1 MTGIPTFSLLDPL
14 PSGLLAL
21 EASAGTGKTYALAG
35 LAARFVAEGRARITD
50 LCLVTFTDAATAEL
64 RDRVRSRLVES
75 LAFLER
81 GGAADD
87 TDDQVL
93 QALADADPAE
103 RADRIGRLRAAVT
116 DFDLAAI
123 STIHGFCVR
132 VLGIAALETGERR
145 LVDGS
150 EEIADALNDVFVRRY
165 LHTPQPRL
173 RYDHFAEVTRALLG
187 NPEALLGRPGDAE
200 PVLLEAAAAVRE
212 AADAVR
218 AQRGAANARS
228 FDDLI
233 HDTWELVAK
242 HPDPAFLGELRRRY
256 RVVLVDEF
264 QDTDTLQ
271 WGIFRSAFVHP
282 EATVVVVGDPKQAI
296 YRFRSADIAAYVAAV
311 GSARERR
318 SLPVNRRSDPALL
331 DALAAVFHG
340 ASFGGEAIRFTPVH
354 APDGAERRLLTG
366 DGLLPFRIRVVP
378 PVAGRKQGAP
388 QATRRI
394 LPDLVA
400 EVIRLLEGPAR
411 LRGAPVHRRDIA
423 VLTRSNNDARA
434 VAQALIEAGVPAATS
449 STDSVLETEAAA
461 QWSILLQA
469 LERPSSP
476 DLARAAALGWFLG
489 VPAADLAT
497 LDDDGLGRLHDGLHR
512 WADGVRRDG
521 VPGLVGAARAAGLH
535 ERLLRRPGGDRD
547 LTDVEHIAE
556 LLQRHAD
563 ATSPAALLGM
573 LTRLRTTADDADL
586 VARRIDT
593 DDEAV
598 QILTIHRS
606 KGLEFPIVLCP
617 FLWREPRNLGL
628 ATGHDPAAGGR
639 LIDVGYAVET
649 PDPTIKALHAQECA
663 DEDLRLLYVA
673 LTRARHQCVVWW
685 PHIETSKAEKGP
697 LGRILFAPRSADG
710 GLGSIDPVVPT
721 PGSAE
726 AVAQLRTLADRAPDG
741 IAVEIVADRRPVR
754 ARPVPAPTGLAV
766 APFERTIPDW
776 WRTWSFTA
784 LKPTDEPAAPGVVTV
799 TERGAED
806 EVGTE
811 EPAADEAVPAPAG
824 PLAELPGG
832 TVFGSL
838 VHDILEHTD
847 FASEALEPEL
857 LAAVEVAL
865 RRRPM
870 PVDPALLAQGL
881 ATAIRSPLGGAL
893 GDLALAGL
901 AREDRLDELAFD
913 LPLVRAPGLPADA
926 GIGLHDI
933 GRVLTAHLP
942 PDDPALA
949 YFEGLAAS
957 PGAVRAG
964 QLHGSIDLVFRT
976 GHPAAPRVWVVDYKT
991 NHLRSGYGQ
1000 AALRASMAHSH
1011 YLLQAAIYLTAT
1023 HRYLRWRQ
1031 PDYRPEAH
1039 LGGVAYLYV
1048 RGMVGGTGAEPDG
1061 VFWWRPPAEA
1071 VVALSD
1077 LFDRGAS

>member
-1 MTGIPTFSLLDPL
+1 MTTAPTFSLLDPL

-35 LAARFVAEGRARITD
+35 LTARFIAEGRARISD

-64 RDRVRSRLVES
+64 RERVRARLVDG

-81 GGAADD
+81 GGTADD
-87 TDDQVL
+87 TDDDVL
-93 QALADADPAE
+93 RALATPHPVE
-103 RADRIGRLRAAVT
+103 RADRVGRLRTAIT

-145 LVDGS
+145 LVDGT
-150 EEIADALNDVFVRRY
+150 EEIADALNDVYVRRY
-165 LHTPQPRL
+165 LHDAQPSL
-173 RYDHFAEVTRALLG
+173 RYDRFADVTRALLG
-187 NPEALLGRPGDAE
+187 NPEAVLGRPGEADPA
-200 PVLLEAAAAVRE
+200 VLEAAAAVRE

-218 AQRGAANARS
+218 ARRAAANARS

-233 HDTWELVAK
+233 HDTWGLVAR

-264 QDTDTLQ
+264 QDTDSLQ

-282 EATVVVVGDPKQAI
+282 DATVVVVGDPKQAI

-311 GSARERR
+311 GSADERR
-318 SLPVNRRSDPALL
+318 NLPVNRRSDPALL
-331 DALAAVFHG
+331 DALGVVFHE
-340 ASFGGEAIRFTPVH
+340 ASFGGEAIRFSPVG
-354 APDGAERRLLTG
+354 APPGTERQQFTG
-366 DGLLPFRIRVVP
+366 DGLRPFRIRVVP
-378 PVAGRKQGAP
+378 PVEGRRQGAP
-388 QATRRI
+388 QATARI
-394 LPDLVA
+394 LPDLVT
-400 EVIRLLEGPAR
+400 EVVRLLEGPAR
-411 LRGAPVHRRDIA
+411 LRGAAVQRRDIA
-423 VLTRSNNDARA
+423 VLTRSNDDARS
-434 VAQALIEAGVPAATS
+434 VARALIEAGVPAATS
-449 STDSVLETEAAA
+449 STDSVLDTDAAA

-469 LERPSSP
+469 LERPSSA

-489 VPAADLAT
+489 VPAEDLAA
-497 LDDDGLGRLHDGLHR
+497 LDDDGLGELHDGLHG
-512 WADGVRRDG
+512 WADRVRRDG
-521 VPGLVGAARAAGLH
+521 VPGLVGAARVAGLH

-563 ATSPAALLGM
+563 STSPAALLGT
-573 LTRLRTTADDADL
+573 LTRLRTAVDDADL

-598 QILTIHRS
+598 QVLTIHRS

-617 FLWREPRNLGL
+617 FLWRSSNTDGL
-628 ATGHDPAAGGR
+628 ATGHDPDAGGR
-639 LIDVGYAVET
+639 LIDIGWAVGAA
-649 PDPTIKALHAQECA
+649 DPSIKELHLRECA

-673 LTRARHQCVVWW
+673 LTRARHHCVVWW
-685 PHIETSKAEKGP
+685 PYVETSTTEKGP
-697 LGRILFAPRSADG
+697 LGRILFAPRSAEG
-710 GLGSIDPVVPT
+710 GLGAIDPAVPT
-721 PGSAE
+721 PE
-726 AVAQLRTLADRAPDG
+726 APDAVEHLRSLADRAPG
-741 IAVEIVADRRPVR
+741 CIAVEVVGDRRAAR
-754 ARPVPAPTGLAV
+754 ARPAAAPTGLAV
-766 APFERTIPDW
+766 APFERVIPDW

-784 LKPTDEPAAPGVVTV
+784 MKPGDEPAAPGVIVV

-806 EVGTE
+806 ETGT
-811 EPAADEAVPAPAG
+811 DERAPDDPVAAPAG

-838 VHDILEHTD
+838 VHDILEHAD
-847 FASEALEPEL
+847 FASEALESEL
-857 LAAVEVAL
+857 LVAAEEAL
-865 RRRPM
+865 RRRPL
-870 PVDPALLAQGL
+870 PVDAAVLAHGL
-881 ATAIRSPLGGAL
+881 AVAIRSPLGGPL
-893 GDLALAGL
+893 GDRALVGL
-901 AREDRLDELAFD
+901 TREDRLDELAFD
-913 LPLVRAPGLPADA
+913 LPLVRAPGLDADA

-933 GRVLTAHLP
+933 GRVLAAHLRH
-942 PDDPALA
+942 DDPALP
-949 YFEGLAAS
+949 YFQELARTA
-957 PGAVRAG
+957 GAVRAG

-976 GHPAAPRVWVVDYKT
+976 ARTTAPRVWVVDYKT
-991 NHLRSGYGQ
+991 NHLRSGYQQ
-1000 AALRASMAHSH
+1000 AAMQASMAHSH

-1031 PDYRPEAH
+1031 PDYRPDAH

-1048 RGMVGGTGAEPDG
+1048 RGMAGGSGEAPEG
-1061 VFWWRPPAEA
+1061 VFWWQPPAEA